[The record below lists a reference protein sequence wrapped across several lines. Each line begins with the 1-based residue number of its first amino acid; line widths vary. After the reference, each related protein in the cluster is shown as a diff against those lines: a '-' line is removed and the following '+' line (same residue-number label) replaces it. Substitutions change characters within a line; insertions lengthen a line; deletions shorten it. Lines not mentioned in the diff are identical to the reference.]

1 MKNVFKKITTAIIAS
16 SLTLTFSFTTFAEA
30 LPQKTQSTYQ
40 ELQNTTNRRIYD
52 FTSDGAK
59 GTHEFITVQAMTIL
73 GNDKGNN
80 FKNLIKNY
88 EPTLRQYCDKP
99 DKDENQW
106 AFAYHF
112 YNPYTGLNY
121 LPSILPQSKTT
132 ALTKFEEHA
141 ANAVSSY
148 RTDRTYSMQE
158 LGRACH
164 FLEDVNVPYH
174 SANLIAVL
182 STHSQYEQFVQDHQT
197 SYALNSTDKYGNY
210 YSENFNDYCYD
221 ILNDCAKYSYSFKD
235 EVQKSESSW
244 DSVAN
249 VTVKYAE
256 GYVAAFFY
264 RFLHEVGEI

>member
-1 MKNVFKKITTAIIAS
+1 MKNVFKKVTTALLAS
-16 SLTLTFSFTTFAEA
+16 ALTITFSFTAFAET
-30 LPQKTQSTYQ
+30 PKTITPSRTYG
-40 ELQNTTNRRIYD
+40 

-59 GTHEFITVQAMTIL
+59 GTHEFITGHAMAIL
-73 GNDKGNN
+73 GNDKGA
-80 FKNLIKNY
+80 NLEKLITNY
-88 EPTLRQYCDKP
+88 EPIVKQYCDQP

-112 YNPYTGLNY
+112 YDPYTNKNY
-121 LPSILPQSKTT
+121 LPSILPASKIT

-141 ANAVSSY
+141 CNAVASY
-148 RTDRTYSMQE
+148 KTDRTYSMQE

-174 SANLIAVL
+174 SANMIAVL
-182 STHSQYEQFVQDHQT
+182 TTHSQYEQFVQDHQAD
-197 SYALNSTDKYGNY
+197 YAINTTDKYNNY
-210 YSENFNDYCYD
+210 YSEDFNSYCND

-235 EVQKSESSW
+235 QVKSSSDSW

-264 RFLHEVGEI
+264 RFLHEVGEF